1 MKVKQ
6 ALKYSSVNDKVAKA
20 DDLMDHSFEV
30 NSEGPHAN
38 LYSYEGN
45 LQYAARD
52 GQDLQEAI
60 TINNLLLRGC
70 TLRNTKW
77 AIGIVVF
84 TGADTKIMLNAGIT
98 PTKQS
103 RMSRELNY
111 YVLLNFIFLFV
122 ICFISGL
129 VNGIYYRKHNTS

>member
-1 MKVKQ
+1 M
-6 ALKYSSVNDKVAKA
+6 N
-20 DDLMDHSFEV
+20 
-30 NSEGPHAN
+30 NSQ
-38 LYSYEGN
+38 SYDNHE
-45 LQYAARD
+45 D
-52 GQDLQEAI
+52 SQEAI

-84 TGADTKIMLNAGIT
+84 TGDDTKIMLNAGVT

-111 YVLLNFIFLFV
+111 YVLLNFILLFV
-122 ICFISGL
+122 ICFIS
-129 VNGIYYRKHNTS
+129 S